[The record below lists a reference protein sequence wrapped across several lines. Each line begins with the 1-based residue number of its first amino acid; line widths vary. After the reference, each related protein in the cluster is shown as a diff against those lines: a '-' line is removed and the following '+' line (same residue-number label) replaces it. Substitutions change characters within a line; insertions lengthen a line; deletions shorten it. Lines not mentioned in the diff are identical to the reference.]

1 MQPHSIATLRR
12 PPANKVVIIRMH
24 AFTPLLLL
32 PGLQVDMEGGDKKSM
47 RVRKV
52 RWRLQW
58 SWGLHL

>member
-1 MQPHSIATLRR
+1 
-12 PPANKVVIIRMH
+12 MH